1 MDSSFKWELPY
12 EWTDDWFWEGL
23 AFTLYF
29 ARPITDAEQE
39 QLRRLVLAWY
49 EVGVWGGY
57 GPAKAGKGVLH
68 FLSDIVVENDAD
80 EPRVEWWVDMG
91 SAPEF
96 ALGALMHCLQTWS
109 RETDVPLAKLV
120 FGRHPDF
127 SVDESS

>member
-29 ARPITDAEQE
+29 ARPITDAEHE

-68 FLSDIVVENDAD
+68 S
-80 EPRVEWWVDMG
+80 
-91 SAPEF
+91 
-96 ALGALMHCLQTWS
+96 
-109 RETDVPLAKLV
+109 
-120 FGRHPDF
+120 
-127 SVDESS
+127 

>member
-1 MDSSFKWELPY
+1 VGRLWAGESRKGSSSL
-12 EWTDDWFWEGL
+12 
-23 AFTLYF
+23 
-29 ARPITDAEQE
+29 
-39 QLRRLVLAWY
+39 
-49 EVGVWGGY
+49 
-57 GPAKAGKGVLH
+57 
-68 FLSDIVVENDAD
+68 LSDIVVENDAD